1 MLATPGLSHVGVR
14 LRLVLVSSA
23 IVESRFDLLRL
34 PSSII
39 RPFLYSLLIF
49 TLTNYYP

>member
-1 MLATPGLSHVGVR
+1 MLATLGLSHVGVR

-23 IVESRFDLLRL
+23 IVGSRFDLLRL

-39 RPFLYSLLIF
+39 RPSIIIIINLCL
-49 TLTNYYP
+49 N